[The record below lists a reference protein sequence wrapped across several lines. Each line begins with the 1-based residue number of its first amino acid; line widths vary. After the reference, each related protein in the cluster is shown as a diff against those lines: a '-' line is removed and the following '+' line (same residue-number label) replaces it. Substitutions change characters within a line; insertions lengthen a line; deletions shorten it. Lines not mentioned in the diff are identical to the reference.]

1 MSRLKK
7 EQLRFTAG
15 SSGEASS
22 GDALQAPSAEQLENE
37 LDRERYKH
45 SYLAAL
51 RGTVYTLVT
60 VAAAAVLVAVLFLPV
75 LRIFGSSMDPTLSE
89 GDIVVSVKYS
99 RFEPGDIVAF
109 YYNNKILVKRVVA
122 VSGQWV
128 DIGSDGTV
136 YVDGV
141 ELAEPYIQ
149 QKAFGETDIELPY
162 QVPDARIFVMGARR
176 DVSID

>member
-1 MSRLKK
+1 M
-7 EQLRFTAG
+7 
-15 SSGEASS
+15 
-22 GDALQAPSAEQLENE
+22 
-37 LDRERYKH
+37 
-45 SYLAAL
+45 
-51 RGTVYTLVT
+51 YTLVT

-89 GDIVVSVKYS
+89 GDIVISVKYS

-109 YYNNKILVKRVVA
+109 YYNNKILVKRILP

-141 ELAEPYIQ
+141 ELDEPYIK
-149 QKAFGETDIELPY
+149 QKAFGETDIKLPY
-162 QVPDARIFVMGARR
+162 QVPVAGLI
-176 DVSID
+176 